1 MHFLGMSSNIIL
13 VIIGIGLLIFIH
25 ELGHFL
31 VAKKIGVRVHAF
43 SLGFGPAII
52 RKQIGETDYRISLI
66 PLGGYVKLAGEQ
78 REESNTGE
86 EWEFMSKKPWQR
98 AAVLIAGVS
107 FNTILAFVAF
117 IIAFRVG
124 VPFITAEIGRTMP
137 GGPAWEAGIRPG
149 DKIVKINNVSDPDF
163 EDIFISV
170 ALSGSPEGINMEIER
185 DDEIFNVNVVPKYDP
200 TVGIQRIGIAPAT
213 TLEVHK
219 IFAIKNS
226 DTPAQKSDLHVN
238 DKILEAN
245 GTKIITENDF
255 REIEQANPGKEL
267 ILTVLRDDK
276 IIDLKVT
283 PSIVSRWMIGLSCA
297 TTTLDGVKQDSLAHS
312 LGLQK
317 GDKIVKV
324 NSQDVEGFTELIN
337 TLKESPDGIVTLQI
351 ASGNNTK
358 YIKLTKSGEET
369 VKEFSEGIFPH
380 YGLIVDST
388 VEGFPAEN
396 IGIKPGDT
404 VTSIG
409 GENVSEWNQLLTLVT
424 ASQGKEFEIS
434 WMHNYET
441 ITKTI
446 IPKKNEKNAQGLL
459 GIKFKEKKIIRKY
472 GLAKSCVV
480 GTHKTVVNI
489 KRIYMTIQGFV
500 SKKLSTKALGGP
512 VLIAQA
518 SYESAKSGIGKLMY
532 FMAIIS
538 INLAVINI
546 LPVPVL
552 DGGHLLF
559 LGIEKIKGSP
569 ISEKTMAI
577 ANYIGLGLILSL
589 MIYATKNDIMR
600 LFNIL

>member
-1 MHFLGMSSNIIL
+1 MPIIGISSNIVL
-13 VIIGIGLLIFIH
+13 VIIGIGLLIFVH

-43 SLGFGPAII
+43 SLGFGPAIF

-107 FNTILAFVAF
+107 CNTILAFVAF

-124 VPFITAEIGRTMP
+124 VPFITPEIGRTMP
-137 GGPAWEAGIRPG
+137 GWPAWEAGIRPG

-170 ALSGSPEGINMEIER
+170 ALNGSPEGINMEIER
-185 DDEIFNVNVVPKYDP
+185 DDHVFNVNVVPRYDP
-200 TVGIQRIGIAPAT
+200 SVGIQRIGIAPAT

-226 DTPAQKSDLHVN
+226 DAPAQNSGLQVK
-238 DKILEAN
+238 DKILEVN
-245 GTKIITENDF
+245 GKKITTEDDF
-255 REIEQANPGKEL
+255 REIEQTNPGKEV
-267 ILTVLRDDK
+267 ILTVLRNDT
-276 IIDLKVT
+276 IVDLKVT
-283 PSIVSRWMIGLSCA
+283 PSVVSRWMIGLSCA
-297 TTTLDGVKQDSLAHS
+297 TTKLDGVKQDSLGHS

-324 NSQDVEGFTELIN
+324 NSQEVQGFTELIN
-337 TLKESPDGIVTLQI
+337 TINDSPDGIVTLQV
-351 ASGNNTK
+351 ARGNNTK

-369 VKEFSEGIFPH
+369 VKELAEGIFPH

-388 VEGFPAEN
+388 VEGFPAEK

-404 VTSIG
+404 ITSIG

-424 ASQGKEFEIS
+424 ASQGKQFEIS

-472 GLAKSCVV
+472 GLAKSCIV
-480 GTHKTVVNI
+480 GTHKTIVNI

-546 LPVPVL
+546 LPIPVL

>member
-1 MHFLGMSSNIIL
+1 MPFIGMSSNIVL

-43 SLGFGPAII
+43 SLGFGPPII
-52 RKQIGETDYRISLI
+52 SKQIGETNYRLSLI

-98 AAVLIAGVS
+98 AAVLVAGVS
-107 FNTILAFVAF
+107 CNTLLAFVAF

-124 VPFITAEIGRTMP
+124 VPFVTPEIGRTMP
-137 GGPAWEAGIRPG
+137 GWPAWEAGIRPG

-163 EDIFISV
+163 EDVFISV

-185 DDEIFNVNVVPKYDP
+185 DYQTFDVNVVPRYDP

-226 DTPAQKSDLHVN
+226 DAPAQRSDLHVN
-238 DKILEAN
+238 DKVLEVN
-245 GTKIITENDF
+245 GKKIITENDF
-255 REIEQANPGKEL
+255 REIELANPGKEL
-267 ILTVLRDDK
+267 NLTVLRDDRK
-276 IIDLKVT
+276 IDVKVT
-283 PSIVSRWMIGLSCA
+283 PSVVARWMIGLSCA
-297 TTTLDGVKQDSLAHS
+297 TTKLDGVKKGSLAYS

-317 GDKIVKV
+317 GDEIVKV
-324 NSQDVEGFTELIN
+324 NFQDVEGFTELIDTIKDSAN
-337 TLKESPDGIVTLQI
+337 GIVTLQV
-351 ASGNNTK
+351 ARGNGTK
-358 YIKLTKSGEET
+358 YIKLTKLGEET

-388 VEGFPAEN
+388 VEDFPARN
-396 IGIKPGDT
+396 IGIEPGDT
-404 VTSIG
+404 ITSIG
-409 GENVSEWNQLLTLVT
+409 GENVTEWNQLLTLVT

-434 WMHNYET
+434 WMRNYET
-441 ITKTI
+441 FTKTI
-446 IPKKNEKNAQGLL
+446 TPKKNEKNAQGSM

-472 GLAKSCVV
+472 GLAKSCMV

-577 ANYIGLGLILSL
+577 ANYIGFALIISL

-600 LFNIL
+600 LFKI

>member
-1 MHFLGMSSNIIL
+1 MPFIGMSSNIVL

-31 VAKKIGVRVHAF
+31 VAKKIGVRVYAF

-52 RKQIGETDYRISLI
+52 SKQIGETDYRISLI

-98 AAVLIAGVS
+98 AAVLVAGVAC
-107 FNTILAFVAF
+107 NTLLAFVAF

-124 VPFITAEIGRTMP
+124 VPFVTPEIGRTMP
-137 GGPAWEAGIRPG
+137 GWPAWEAGIRPG

-163 EDIFISV
+163 EDVFISV

-185 DDEIFNVNVVPKYDP
+185 DNKTFDVNVVPRYDS

-226 DTPAQKSDLHVN
+226 DTPVQRSGLRVN
-238 DKILEAN
+238 DKVLEIN
-245 GTKIITENDF
+245 GKKIITENDF
-255 REIEQANPGKEL
+255 REIELTNPGKEL
-267 ILTVLRDDK
+267 NITVLRDDRK
-276 IIDLKVT
+276 IDVKVT
-283 PSIVSRWMIGLSCA
+283 PSVVTRWMIGLSCA
-297 TTTLDGVKQDSLAHS
+297 TTKFEGVKRNSLAYS

-317 GDKIVKV
+317 GDEIVKV
-324 NSQDVEGFTELIN
+324 NSQDVHGFTELIN
-337 TLKESPDGIVTLQI
+337 TIKDSANGIVTLQV
-351 ASGNNTK
+351 SRGNGTK
-358 YIKLTKSGEET
+358 YMKLTKYGKET

-388 VEGFPAEN
+388 VEDFPAKE
-396 IGIKPGDT
+396 IGIQPGDT
-404 VTSIG
+404 ITSID
-409 GENVSEWNQLLTLVT
+409 GENVTEWNQLLTLVT

-434 WMHNYET
+434 WIHNSET
-441 ITKTI
+441 YTKTI
-446 IPKKNEKNAQGLL
+446 IPKKNEKNAQGSM

-577 ANYIGLGLILSL
+577 ANYIGFAFIISL
-589 MIYATKNDIMR
+589 MIYATRNDIMR
-600 LFNIL
+600 LFNI

>member
-1 MHFLGMSSNIIL
+1 MPFIGMSSNIVL
-13 VIIGIGLLIFIH
+13 VILGIGLLIFIH

-31 VAKKIGVRVHAF
+31 VAKKIGVRVYAF

-52 RKQIGETDYRISLI
+52 SKQIGETDYRISLI

-78 REESNTGE
+78 REDSNTGE

-98 AAVLIAGVS
+98 AAVLIAGVAC
-107 FNTILAFVAF
+107 NTLLAFVAF

-124 VPFITAEIGRTMP
+124 VPFVTPEIGRTMP
-137 GGPAWEAGIRPG
+137 GWPAWEAGIRPD

-163 EDIFISV
+163 EDVFISV
-170 ALSGSPEGINMEIER
+170 ALNGSPEGINMEIER
-185 DDEIFNVNVVPKYDP
+185 DNEIFDVNVVPRYDS

-213 TLEVHK
+213 TLEIHK

-226 DTPAQKSDLHVN
+226 DAPVQSSDLHVK
-238 DKILEAN
+238 DRILEVN
-245 GTKIITENDF
+245 GKKIITENDF
-255 REIEQANPGKEL
+255 REIELASPGKEL
-267 ILTVLRDDK
+267 NITVLRDDRK
-276 IIDLKVT
+276 IDVKVT
-283 PSIVSRWMIGLSCA
+283 PSVVARWMIGLSCA
-297 TTTLDGVKQDSLAHS
+297 TTKLDGVKKDSLAYS

-317 GDKIVKV
+317 GDEIVKV
-324 NSQDVEGFTELIN
+324 NFQDVEGFTELIN
-337 TLKESPDGIVTLQI
+337 TIKDSSNGIVTLQV
-351 ASGNNTK
+351 ARGNGTK
-358 YIKLTKSGEET
+358 YIKLTKYGDET

-380 YGLIVDST
+380 YGLVVDST
-388 VEGFPAEN
+388 VEDFPAKK
-396 IGIKPGDT
+396 IGIEPGDT
-404 VTSIG
+404 ITSID
-409 GENVSEWNQLLTLVT
+409 GENVTEWNQLLTLVT

-441 ITKTI
+441 YTKTI
-446 IPKKNEKNAQGLL
+446 TPKKNEKNAQGSM
-459 GIKFKEKKIIRKY
+459 GIKFKEKKIIRKH

-546 LPVPVL
+546 LPIPVL

-577 ANYIGLGLILSL
+577 ANYIGFALIISL

-600 LFNIL
+600 LF

>member
-1 MHFLGMSSNIIL
+1 MPFIGMSSNIVL

-31 VAKKIGVRVHAF
+31 VAKKIGVRVYAF

-52 RKQIGETDYRISLI
+52 SRQIGETDYRISLI

-98 AAVLIAGVS
+98 AAVLVAGVAC
-107 FNTILAFVAF
+107 NTLLAFVAF

-124 VPFITAEIGRTMP
+124 VPFVTPEIGRTMP
-137 GGPAWEAGIRPG
+137 GWPAWEAGIRPG

-163 EDIFISV
+163 EDVFISV

-185 DDEIFNVNVVPKYDP
+185 DNKTFDVNVVPRYDS

-226 DTPAQKSDLHVN
+226 DTPVQRSGLRVN
-238 DKILEAN
+238 DKVLEIN
-245 GTKIITENDF
+245 GKKIITENDF
-255 REIEQANPGKEL
+255 REIELTNPGKEL
-267 ILTVLRDDK
+267 NITVLRDDRK
-276 IIDLKVT
+276 IDVKVT
-283 PSIVSRWMIGLSCA
+283 PSVVTRWMIGLSCA
-297 TTTLDGVKQDSLAHS
+297 TTKFEGVKRNSLAYS

-317 GDKIVKV
+317 GDEIVKV
-324 NSQDVEGFTELIN
+324 NSQDVHGFTELIN
-337 TLKESPDGIVTLQI
+337 TIKDSANGIVTLQV
-351 ASGNNTK
+351 SRGNGTK
-358 YIKLTKSGEET
+358 YMKLTKYGKET

-388 VEGFPAEN
+388 VEDFPAKE
-396 IGIKPGDT
+396 IGIQPGDT
-404 VTSIG
+404 ITSID
-409 GENVSEWNQLLTLVT
+409 GENVTEWNQLLTLVT

-434 WMHNYET
+434 WIHNSET
-441 ITKTI
+441 YTKTI
-446 IPKKNEKNAQGLL
+446 IPKKNEKNAQGSM

-577 ANYIGLGLILSL
+577 ANYIGFAFIISL
-589 MIYATKNDIMR
+589 MIYATRNDIMR
-600 LFNIL
+600 LFNI

>member
-1 MHFLGMSSNIIL
+1 MPFIGMSSNIVL

-43 SLGFGPAII
+43 SLGFGPPII
-52 RKQIGETDYRISLI
+52 SKQIGETNYRLSLI

-98 AAVLIAGVS
+98 AAVLVAGVS
-107 FNTILAFVAF
+107 CNTLLAFVAF

-124 VPFITAEIGRTMP
+124 VPFVTPEIGRTMP
-137 GGPAWEAGIRPG
+137 GWPAWEAGIRPG

-163 EDIFISV
+163 EDVFISV

-185 DDEIFNVNVVPKYDP
+185 DYQTFDVNVVPRYDP

-226 DTPAQKSDLHVN
+226 DAPAQRSDLHVN
-238 DKILEAN
+238 DKVLEVN
-245 GTKIITENDF
+245 GKKIITENDF
-255 REIEQANPGKEL
+255 REIELANPGKEL
-267 ILTVLRDDK
+267 NLTVLRDDRK
-276 IIDLKVT
+276 IDVKVT
-283 PSIVSRWMIGLSCA
+283 PSVVARWMIGLSCA
-297 TTTLDGVKQDSLAHS
+297 TTKLDGVKKGSLAYS

-317 GDKIVKV
+317 GDEIVKV
-324 NSQDVEGFTELIN
+324 NLQDVHGFTELIN
-337 TLKESPDGIVTLQI
+337 TIKGSRNGIVTLQV
-351 ASGNNTK
+351 ARGNGTK
-358 YIKLTKSGEET
+358 YIKLTKLGEET

-388 VEGFPAEN
+388 VEDFPARN
-396 IGIKPGDT
+396 IGIEPGDT
-404 VTSIG
+404 ITSIG
-409 GENVSEWNQLLTLVT
+409 GENVTEWNQLLTLVT

-434 WMHNYET
+434 WMRNYET
-441 ITKTI
+441 FTKTI
-446 IPKKNEKNAQGLL
+446 TPKKNEKNAQGSM

-472 GLAKSCVV
+472 GLAKSCMV

-577 ANYIGLGLILSL
+577 ANYIGFALIISL

-600 LFNIL
+600 LFKI

>member
-1 MHFLGMSSNIIL
+1 MPFIGMSSNVVL

-31 VAKKIGVRVHAF
+31 VAKKIGVRVYAF

-52 RKQIGETDYRISLI
+52 SRQIGETDYRISLI

-98 AAVLIAGVS
+98 AAVLVAGVAC
-107 FNTILAFVAF
+107 NTLLAFVAF

-124 VPFITAEIGRTMP
+124 VPFVTPEIGRTMP
-137 GGPAWEAGIRPG
+137 GWPAWEAGIRPG

-163 EDIFISV
+163 EDVFISV

-185 DDEIFNVNVVPKYDP
+185 DNKTFDVNVVPRYDS

-226 DTPAQKSDLHVN
+226 DTPVQRSGLRVN
-238 DKILEAN
+238 DKVLEIN
-245 GTKIITENDF
+245 GKKIITENDF
-255 REIEQANPGKEL
+255 REIELTNPGKEL
-267 ILTVLRDDK
+267 NITVLRDDRK
-276 IIDLKVT
+276 IDVKVT
-283 PSIVSRWMIGLSCA
+283 PSVVTRWMIGLSCA
-297 TTTLDGVKQDSLAHS
+297 TTKFEGVKRNSLAYS

-317 GDKIVKV
+317 GDEIVKV
-324 NSQDVEGFTELIN
+324 NSQDVHGFTELIN
-337 TLKESPDGIVTLQI
+337 TIKDSANGIVTLQV
-351 ASGNNTK
+351 SRGNGTK
-358 YIKLTKSGEET
+358 YMKLTKYGKET

-388 VEGFPAEN
+388 VEDFPAKE
-396 IGIKPGDT
+396 IGIQPGDT
-404 VTSIG
+404 ITSID
-409 GENVSEWNQLLTLVT
+409 GENVTEWNQLLTLVT

-434 WMHNYET
+434 WIHNSET
-441 ITKTI
+441 YTKTI
-446 IPKKNEKNAQGLL
+446 IPKKNEKNAQGSM

-546 LPVPVL
+546 LPIPVL

-577 ANYIGLGLILSL
+577 ANYIGFALIISL

-600 LFNIL
+600 LFNI

>member
-1 MHFLGMSSNIIL
+1 MPFIGMSSNIVL

-31 VAKKIGVRVHAF
+31 VAKKIGVRVYAF

-52 RKQIGETDYRISLI
+52 SKQIGETDYRISLI

-98 AAVLIAGVS
+98 AAVLIAGVAC
-107 FNTILAFVAF
+107 NTLLAFIAF

-137 GGPAWEAGIRPG
+137 GSPAWEAGIRQG
-149 DKIVKINNVSDPDF
+149 DKIVKIGNVSDPDF
-163 EDIFISV
+163 EDVFISV

-185 DDEIFNVNVVPKYDP
+185 DNETFDVNVVPRYDS

-226 DTPAQKSDLHVN
+226 DAPVQSSGLHVN
-238 DKILEAN
+238 DKILEVN
-245 GTKIITENDF
+245 GKKIITENDF
-255 REIEQANPGKEL
+255 REIELASPGKEL
-267 ILTVLRDDK
+267 NITVLRDDRK
-276 IIDLKVT
+276 IDVKVT
-283 PSIVSRWMIGLSCA
+283 PSVVTRWMIGLSCA
-297 TTTLDGVKQDSLAHS
+297 TTKFDGVKKNSLAYS

-317 GDKIVKV
+317 GDEIVKV
-324 NSQDVEGFTELIN
+324 NSQDVHGFTELIKTIEDSAN
-337 TLKESPDGIVTLQI
+337 GIVTLQV
-351 ASGNNTK
+351 SRGNGTK
-358 YIKLTKSGEET
+358 YIKLTKYGKET

-388 VEGFPAEN
+388 VEGFPARE
-396 IGIKPGDT
+396 IGIEPGDT
-404 VTSIG
+404 ITSID
-409 GENVSEWNQLLTLVT
+409 GENVTEWNQLLTLVT

-434 WMHNYET
+434 WMNNYET
-441 ITKTI
+441 YTKTI
-446 IPKKNEKNAQGLL
+446 TPKKNEKNAQGSM

-489 KRIYMTIQGFV
+489 KRIYMTIQSFV

-546 LPVPVL
+546 LPIPVL

-577 ANYIGLGLILSL
+577 ANYIGFALIISL

-600 LFNIL
+600 LFNI

>member
-1 MHFLGMSSNIIL
+1 MPFIGISSNIVL

-78 REESNTGE
+78 RDESNTGE

-107 FNTILAFVAF
+107 CNTILAFVAF

-124 VPFITAEIGRTMP
+124 VPFVTPEIGRTMP
-137 GGPAWEAGIRPG
+137 GWPAWEAGIRPG
-149 DKIVKINNVSDPDF
+149 DKIVRINNVSDPDF
-163 EDIFISV
+163 EDVFISV
-170 ALSGSPEGINMEIER
+170 ALDGSPEGINMEIER
-185 DDEIFNVNVVPKYDP
+185 NGETFDVNVVPRYDP
-200 TVGIQRIGIAPAT
+200 SVGIQRIGIAPAT
-213 TLEVHK
+213 TLEVHN
-219 IFAIKNS
+219 IFAIENS
-226 DTPAQKSDLHVN
+226 DAPAQKSGLRVN
-238 DKILEAN
+238 DKILEVN
-245 GTKIITENDF
+245 GEKIITEDDF

-267 ILTVLRDDK
+267 NITVLRDDK
-276 IIDLKVT
+276 IIDLKIT
-283 PSIVSRWMIGLSCA
+283 PSVVSRWMIGLSCA
-297 TTTLDGVKQDSLAHS
+297 TTKINGIKKDSLAHS

-317 GDKIVKV
+317 GDEIVKV
-324 NSQDVEGFTELIN
+324 NSQEVQGLTALMN
-337 TLKESPDGIVTLQI
+337 TIKDSPDGIVTLQV
-351 ASGNNTK
+351 ARGNNIK
-358 YIKLTKSGEET
+358 YIKLTKSGEDT
-369 VKEFSEGIFPH
+369 VREFSEGIFPY

-388 VEGFPAEN
+388 VEDFPAEK

-404 VTSIG
+404 ITSIG
-409 GENVSEWNQLLTLVT
+409 GENVTEWNQLLTLVT

-434 WMHNYET
+434 WTRNYET
-441 ITKTI
+441 ITRSI
-446 IPKKNEKNAQGLL
+446 IPKKNEKTAQGSI

-480 GTHKTVVNI
+480 GTHKTIVNI

-500 SKKLSTKALGGP
+500 SKKLSTTALGGP

-569 ISEKTMAI
+569 ISEKAMAI
-577 ANYIGLGLILSL
+577 ANYIGFGLIISL
-589 MIYATKNDIMR
+589 MLYATKNDIMR
-600 LFNIL
+600 LFHIL